1 MKIPDKIK
9 VAGHI
14 YDVKFKDKWLSKR
27 EIVGRF
33 DNDLKK
39 IFICKY
45 YKTVKRAK
53 SEIEQTLVHEIIHCV
68 DRHYNHSSLS
78 KKATDR
84 LSQGLYQVL
93 KDNFHL

>member
-9 VAGHI
+9 VAGHY

-33 DNDLKK
+33 DNDAKK
-39 IFICKY
+39 ILLCKY
-45 YKTVKRAK
+45 YKGTKRAK
-53 SEIEQTLVHEIIHCV
+53 SEIEQTLVHEIIHSV

-78 KKATDR
+78 EKETER

-93 KDNFHL
+93 KDNFKF